1 MIRLVQFLDESG
13 NRRVGLSSDDP
24 HRLKL
29 IVGYER
35 VYDLAQS
42 AIRAGRGLESLV
54 RASLSND
61 SVDYDRV
68 VAERRLVTPL
78 DHPDPA
84 RCIVSL
90 TGLTH
95 IGSAKSRDQMHTGAE
110 SQTPQ
115 TDSMRMFSIGLE
127 GGRPGAGEIGAE
139 PEWAY
144 KGDGRC
150 IVAPEYPLPQP
161 AFARDGG
168 EEAELAG
175 LYLIDDNGSPWRVG
189 YALGNE
195 FADHVL
201 EKQNYLYL
209 AHSKLR
215 PCSVG
220 PELRVGELPEA
231 VSGDVRIV
239 RGGAIVWRSPFES
252 GEVNMSHSLANLEHH
267 HFKYE
272 LFRRPGD
279 VHVHFFGANGI
290 SFGAGF
296 QTRAG
301 DVFEIDVP
309 LFGRPLRNRLE
320 VAVGQQAI
328 QVRSL

>member
-1 MIRLVQFLDESG
+1 MIRLVQFLDAG
-13 NRRVGLSSDDP
+13 GRRRVGVSSDDP
-24 HRLKL
+24 RTLTP
-29 IVGYER
+29 VAGYER
-35 VYDLAQS
+35 VYDLAQA

-61 SVDYDRV
+61 TVDYERV
-68 VAERRLVTPL
+68 VAERRLLTPL

-84 RCIVSL
+84 HCFVSL

-95 IGSAKSRDQMHTGAE
+95 LGSAKSRDQMHTGA
-110 SQTPQ
+110 QAQAPQ
-115 TDSMRMFSIGLE
+115 TDSMRMFSIGLA
-127 GGRPGAGEIGAE
+127 GGRPAAGEIGAE

-150 IVAPEYPLPQP
+150 IVPPEQPLPQP

-175 LYLIDDNGSPWRVG
+175 LYVIDDHGAPWRVG

-215 PCSVG
+215 PCSV
-220 PELRVGELPEA
+220 
-231 VSGDVRIV
+231 
-239 RGGAIVWRSPFES
+239 
-252 GEVNMSHSLANLEHH
+252 
-267 HFKYE
+267 
-272 LFRRPGD
+272 
-279 VHVHFFGANGI
+279 
-290 SFGAGF
+290 
-296 QTRAG
+296 
-301 DVFEIDVP
+301 
-309 LFGRPLRNRLE
+309 
-320 VAVGQQAI
+320 
-328 QVRSL
+328 

>member
-1 MIRLVQFLDESG
+1 MIRLVQFIDDNG
-13 NRRVGLSSDDP
+13 RRRVGVSSDDP
-24 HRLKL
+24 CTLTL
-29 IVGYER
+29 VAGFER
-35 VYDLAQS
+35 VYDLAQ
-42 AIRAGRGLESLV
+42 AATRTGRGLESLV
-54 RASLSND
+54 RASLGSD

-68 VAERRLVTPL
+68 VAERRLLTPL

-84 RCIVSL
+84 HCTVSL

-95 IGSAKSRDQMHTGAE
+95 LGSAKSRDQMHASAQT
-110 SQTPQ
+110 QTPQ

-127 GGRPGAGEIGAE
+127 GGRPAAGEIGAE

-144 KGDGRC
+144 KGDGHC
-150 IVAPEYPLPQP
+150 IVPPEHPLPQP

-168 EEAELAG
+168 EEAEVAG
-175 LYLIDDNGSPWRVG
+175 LYLIDDHGAPWRVG

-220 PELRVGELPEA
+220 PELLVGELPQA
-231 VSGDVRIV
+231 VSGTVRII
-239 RGGAIVWRSPFES
+239 RDGKIVWESPFES
-252 GEVNMSHSLANLEHH
+252 GEANMSHSLANLEHH

-279 VHVHFFGANGI
+279 VHVHFFGANGV
-290 SFGAGF
+290 SFGAGV
-296 QTRAG
+296 QTQAG
-301 DVFEIDVP
+301 DMFEVEAP
-309 LFGRPLRNRLE
+309 LFGRPLRNTLQI
-320 VAVGQQAI
+320 AAGQQPI
-328 QVRSL
+328 HVKPL